1 MRLPGVLRG
10 QLALGLAVFA
20 LGVLVLG
27 GLKRLESSWK
37 QDRHAT
43 LSIKVDADGPT
54 EGELTAS
61 LQASGYEIRPWAVTF
76 VDQGRQRQLR
86 AECVGA
92 LVPKR
97 RVPTIS
103 SEPCPSARG
112 ASTGMEAVTSVDC
125 KDEKSVAD
133 AQTLGN
139 HKAKKNISLVKARQ
153 ETVV

>member
-10 QLALGLAVFA
+10 QLALGLAVLA

-86 AECVGA
+86 AEVRWRARPQEARSHNFFRA
-92 LVPKR
+92 LSISQGCFNWNGSRNVCRLQR
-97 RVPTIS
+97 RKI
-103 SEPCPSARG
+103 CG
-112 ASTGMEAVTSVDC
+112 
-125 KDEKSVAD
+125 
-133 AQTLGN
+133 
-139 HKAKKNISLVKARQ
+139 
-153 ETVV
+153 